1 MKWFSFILFLTIVG
15 IVFAAHVSDGVH
27 KLAGKIHIS
36 TNANSLLSK
45 ENFALHRIAADM
57 IDDAENGTNEDED
70 TEAFELIID
79 AMSSEKTDSNSGT
92 STKARDQWKS
102 IQNFTMT
109 LQTLQDSKN
118 RSEKSKKDAAQNH
131 WEKIKMSTKVTG
143 ALQAGVLKKPGENKK
158 NKHLSNARKLLRTVD
173 GHYKGQRES
182 PAERNNQ
189 NFKYDALCLFQISM
203 TYCGAD

>member
-1 MKWFSFILFLTIVG
+1 MG

-45 ENFALHRIAADM
+45 ENFALHC
-57 IDDAENGTNEDED
+57 N

-102 IQNFTMT
+102 IQNFTMA
-109 LQTLQDSKN
+109 LQALQDSKN

-131 WEKIKMSTKVTG
+131 WKKIKMSTKVTG